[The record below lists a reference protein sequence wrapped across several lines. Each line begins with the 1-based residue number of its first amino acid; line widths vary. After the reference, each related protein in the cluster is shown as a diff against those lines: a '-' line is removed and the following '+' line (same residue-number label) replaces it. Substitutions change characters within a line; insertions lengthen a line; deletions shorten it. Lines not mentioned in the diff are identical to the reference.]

1 MKSILS
7 RAVLR
12 CTCERAHHAAIA
24 DIKPSVVMGT
34 NIWKA
39 LIDAAVRFL
48 GVFLGCWHF
57 NTSRP
62 FTISGYTY
70 ELCLDCGKQFSY
82 SLRTMSLT
90 AHRYGLRVPVGTLRS

>member
-12 CTCERAHHAAIA
+12 CTCERAHHAAIGTVA

-34 NIWKA
+34 NMWKA

-48 GVFLGCWHF
+48 DVTLVCWHF
-57 NTSRP
+57 NTSP
-62 FTISGYTY
+62 FTISEHTC
-70 ELCLDCGKQFSY
+70 EACLDCSKQFSY

-90 AHRYGLRVPVGTLRS
+90 ADR

>member
-24 DIKPSVVMGT
+24 DIKPSAVMGT
-34 NIWKA
+34 NMWKA
-39 LIDAAVRFL
+39 LIDAAVRVLDVIL
-48 GVFLGCWHF
+48 GYWHF

-62 FTISGYTY
+62 FTISGHTY
-70 ELCLDCGKQFSY
+70 EVCLDCGKQFSY
-82 SLRTMSLT
+82 SLRPISLSD
-90 AHRYGLRVPVGTLRS
+90 ARYTTSPPRT